1 MQRTPAGLPFG
12 IPGIGELID
21 GAIQHAPQPL
31 PDAETHG
38 NQSETAIRLSD
49 MFNTKENHKSLS
61 AATKEEG
68 DSSPSLREF
77 PALL

>member
-1 MQRTPAGLPFG
+1 
-12 IPGIGELID
+12 
-21 GAIQHAPQPL
+21 
-31 PDAETHG
+31 
-38 NQSETAIRLSD
+38 

-77 PALL
+77 PALLECADSQGKKRPSK